1 MKFGS
6 KEKCHKCGKTV
17 YLMEKVTVE
26 GKATQIFHNYC
37 FRCSSCNKVVT
48 LANYVSL
55 DDQIFCKTHYLAEL
69 HARKSKA
76 QNPTPVNKQNEGE
89 QEEGDEE
96 QEQEQH
102 SDQEEENGQEDQQQ
116 QEEQQENGEPEQNG
130 GGDGYSDEDY
140 NDDEY

>member
-1 MKFGS
+1 MSKFGS

-37 FRCSSCNKVVT
+37 FRCSVCNKVVT

-55 DDQIFCKTHYLAEL
+55 EDQIFCKTHYLAEL

-76 QNPTPVNKQNEGE
+76 QNSGSNT
-89 QEEGDEE
+89 
-96 QEQEQH
+96 
-102 SDQEEENGQEDQQQ
+102 NGQEDGNGQDDGEQQQ
-116 QEEQQENGEPEQNG
+116 QQDDDEPQQENGNSEPQEQTNEKS
-130 GGDGYSDEDY
+130 GYSDED

>member
-1 MKFGS
+1 MSKFGS

-37 FRCSSCNKVVT
+37 FRCSVCNKVVT

-55 DDQIFCKTHYLAEL
+55 EDQIFCKTHYLAEL

-76 QNPTPVNKQNEGE
+76 QNSGSTSNGQDG
-89 QEEGDEE
+89 QQDEE
-96 QEQEQH
+96 QE
-102 SDQEEENGQEDQQQ
+102 EDGG
-116 QEEQQENGEPEQNG
+116 EQQEQQDNGNSEPQEQTNEKS
-130 GGDGYSDEDY
+130 GYSDED

>member
-1 MKFGS
+1 MSKFGS

-37 FRCSSCNKVVT
+37 FRCSVCNKVVT

-55 DDQIFCKTHYLAEL
+55 EDQIFCKTHYLAEL

-76 QNPTPVNKQNEGE
+76 QNSGTSNGQDG
-89 QEEGDEE
+89 QDEE
-96 QEQEQH
+96 QEQE
-102 SDQEEENGQEDQQQ
+102 EG
-116 QEEQQENGEPEQNG
+116 EQQEQQDNGNSEPQEQTNEKS
-130 GGDGYSDEDY
+130 GYSDED